1 MKKENIF
8 LSKGFVNAT
17 ASVIA
22 ILVGIVFGFVILLI
36 SNPSEAIAGLGY
48 IFRGGFSGGAKGMGQ
63 VLYFSTPIILT
74 GLSVGFA
81 FKTGLFNIGAPGQF
95 LTGAFVA
102 IFIGVK
108 WTFLPAP
115 FHWIVAV
122 ICGTLAGGVWALV
135 PGFFKAYLNVNEVIS
150 CIMFNYIGL
159 YGVNF
164 LVKKNI
170 YDSLKALSQNVATT
184 AVLPKAGLDNIF
196 FNTVGNTKDISTLN
210 GGFYIAIA
218 AAVVIYI
225 VLNKTTFGYELK
237 ACGYNR
243 FASRYAGINEK
254 RSIVLSMFI
263 SGMLSGMG
271 GALLYLS
278 GASGRRIKV
287 VDVLAAEGFSGIP
300 VALLGLSNPIGIVFA
315 GLFISYITIG
325 GDYMQRLDFVP
336 EIIDIIIAV
345 IIYFSA
351 FSLLFR
357 NVIIKILTGKS
368 DKELAAPVAIVDD
381 SAASEEK

>member
-1 MKKENIF
+1 MKKESIF

-22 ILVGIVFGFVILLI
+22 ILVGILFGFIILLI
-36 SNPSEAIAGLGY
+36 SNPSQAIAGLGY

-218 AAVVIYI
+218 AAIVIYI

-300 VALLGLSNPIGIVFA
+300 VALLGLSNPLGIVFA

-368 DKELAAPVAIVDD
+368 DKELAAPVADVED

>member
-22 ILVGIVFGFVILLI
+22 ILVGILFGFVILLI

-102 IFIGVK
+102 ILVGVK

-368 DKELAAPVAIVDD
+368 DKELAAPVAAVDD

>member
-1 MKKENIF
+1 MKKESIF

-102 IFIGVK
+102 ILVGVK

-368 DKELAAPVAIVDD
+368 DKELAAPVAVVDD

>member
-1 MKKENIF
+1 MKKESIF

-22 ILVGIVFGFVILLI
+22 ILVGILFGFIILLI
-36 SNPSEAIAGLGY
+36 SNPSQAIAGLGY

-122 ICGTLAGGVWALV
+122 ICGTLAGGLWALV
-135 PGFFKAYLNVNEVIS
+135 PGYFKAYLNVNEVIS

-196 FNTVGNTKDISTLN
+196 YNTVGNTKDISTLN

-218 AAVVIYI
+218 AAIVIYI

-278 GASGRRIKV
+278 GSSGRRIKV

-357 NVIIKILTGKS
+357 SVIIKILTGKS
-368 DKELAAPVAIVDD
+368 DKELAAPVVAVDD

>member
-1 MKKENIF
+1 MKKESIF

-22 ILVGIVFGFVILLI
+22 ILVGILFGFIILLI
-36 SNPSEAIAGLGY
+36 SNPSQAIAGLGY

-300 VALLGLSNPIGIVFA
+300 VALLGLSNPLGIVFA

-368 DKELAAPVAIVDD
+368 DKELAAPVADVED

>member
-368 DKELAAPVAIVDD
+368 DKELAAPVAAVDD